1 MEYTVSQLAKLSGVS
16 GRTLRYYDQIG
27 LLKPA
32 KVNESSYR
40 IYCEE
45 EVDLLQQ
52 ILFFRELNISL
63 REIKDIIHQPDFNQ
77 IDALRRHYDHLL
89 KKRFRLD
96 QIIAT
101 VERTI
106 ASKERDVPMKD
117 NEKFS
122 GFKKQLIDE
131 NEQKYGKEIR
141 GKYGDATVDASHAKM
156 MNMSQEDYRNWT
168 KLGEEIMVLLPK
180 ARQTND
186 PASEIALELARKHKD
201 WLMYTW
207 SNYSKEAHANLAD
220 MYVADERFAAYYN
233 QYVAGGA
240 EFLRDA
246 IKHFLEVK

>member
-1 MEYTVSQLAKLSGVS
+1 MEYTVSQLAELSGVS

-32 KVNESSYR
+32 KVNESGYR
-40 IYCEE
+40 IYSEE

-89 KKRFRLD
+89 KKRSRLD

-131 NEQKYGKEIR
+131 NEQEI
-141 GKYGDATVDASHAKM
+141 
-156 MNMSQEDYRNWT
+156 W
-168 KLGEEIMVLLPK
+168 
-180 ARQTND
+180 
-186 PASEIALELARKHKD
+186 
-201 WLMYTW
+201 
-207 SNYSKEAHANLAD
+207 
-220 MYVADERFAAYYN
+220 
-233 QYVAGGA
+233 
-240 EFLRDA
+240 
-246 IKHFLEVK
+246 